1 MTPRL
6 TLTIITL
13 SLTGVLLPA
22 SAQALSCSET
32 PIEARGEQSRYE
44 WSAKGKARA
53 NWRSKVRRTPGLGAA
68 YANWARAKNTEEH
81 CMSGP
86 AGTLCVFTG
95 TPCIP

>member
-1 MTPRL
+1 MTSRIPVMA
-6 TLTIITL
+6 I
-13 SLTGVLLPA
+13 GVLAIFASLPTA
-22 SAQALSCSET
+22 AQALTCAET

-53 NWRSKVRRTPGLGAA
+53 NWRSKVRRTPGLGAG
-68 YANWARAKNTEEH
+68 YANWARAQNAEEH

-95 TPCIP
+95 TPCMP

>member
-1 MTPRL
+1 MTSRI
-6 TLTIITL
+6 TFLTIALMI
-13 SLTGVLLPA
+13 GIALLPKAAYAA
-22 SAQALSCSET
+22 SCAEAA
-32 PIEARGEQSRYE
+32 IEARGEQSRYE

-68 YANWARAKNTEEH
+68 YANWARAQNAEEH

-95 TPCIP
+95 IPCMP

>member
-1 MTPRL
+1 MASRVTIL
-6 TLTIITL
+6 TLAVPLVCVALPSQTFA
-13 SLTGVLLPA
+13 LTCA
-22 SAQALSCSET
+22 ET
-32 PIEARGEQSRYE
+32 AIEARGEQSRYE

-86 AGTLCVFTG
+86 AGTLCIFTG
-95 TPCIP
+95 TPCVP